1 MRDDLSYISP
11 ELLEYRELTQHEKEV
26 ILFSRSNSQE
36 KPFDIAIAF
45 ILCIVAV
52 IIDPFKT
59 KFINI
64 LLIVT
69 FIIYIIVRSVFYH
82 SSYIRY
88 KSATSGKVFKREIQ
102 FQDISIK
109 DTSTFKP
116 YQINNTRTNGSKQTK
131 AFYYLVVKLSD
142 DKYLRYVN
150 CTKEDFHSLNT
161 GDNVLVVYYGN
172 NNLRGYKL

>member
-69 FIIYIIVRSVFYH
+69 FIIYIIVRSVFDH

-88 KSATSGKVFKREIQ
+88 KSATSGKVFKIS
-102 FQDISIK
+102 DIES
-109 DTSTFKP
+109 DALKP
-116 YQINNTRTNGSKQTK
+116 LSAKPDRRNRLILI
-131 AFYYLVVKLSD
+131 AALSD
-142 DKYLRYVN
+142 YL
-150 CTKEDFHSLNT
+150 
-161 GDNVLVVYYGN
+161 
-172 NNLRGYKL
+172 